1 MRRKFLISS
10 SHHGIMKLYDC
21 DKIHR
26 LTIMY
31 LPSGPGSYAGDKV
44 KVLGPE
50 ESRAICQ
57 EANERG
63 ISIEKLLK
71 SREKIESVVINLI
84 VPFPEHVPKPQSA
97 ASKPEAEEKAQ
108 PAAGA

>member
-1 MRRKFLISS
+1 
-10 SHHGIMKLYDC
+10 MKLYDC

-31 LPSGPGSYAGDKV
+31 LASGPGTYAGDRV
-44 KVLGPE
+44 KILGPE

-71 SREKIESVVINLI
+71 SREKIESVVINLV
-84 VPFPEHVPKPQSA
+84 VPFPEYVPKPQAA

-108 PAAGA
+108 PASSA